1 MIMKEGDGER
11 GELALTTID
20 KHVSKSDSV
29 DSAATVGV
37 SGRKETPG
45 RQKGRSYE
53 F

>member
-1 MIMKEGDGER
+1 MMKEGDGEM

-20 KHVSKSDSV
+20 EHVSKSYSV

-37 SGRKETPG
+37 SGRKETRG
-45 RQKGRSYE
+45 RQRGRSNE